1 MATVKLLV
9 KKLTDA
15 CVAYY
20 ETGNPIMADDT
31 YDHLVEELRALDPN
45 HEFFSRVGTTPSRN
59 VVTLPIVMPSLN
71 KIKPASWES
80 MKLQGPYVCSAK
92 LDGVSALWCVRE
104 KKLYLRGNGIQGQDV
119 SHLVGKIQG
128 LVDVTGG
135 DMYIRGE
142 LIVPRKLLSNARN
155 WVNGIIHQKKPRVED
170 MGVIQFVAYNLY
182 DGGKSRCRSAQF
194 QQLQAWGFLVPWF
207 QTFTSLN
214 VDQCNELFTKC
225 RTENDY
231 ECDGVV
237 IGSDVVPAVLDKKAS
252 NPTDMIAYKVPS
264 DDQRAE
270 TTVLAVHWNSS
281 KGGLWIPQIE
291 FTPVVIGGATI
302 RFCTG
307 HHANNIE
314 GKKIGPGAVVIIRRS
329 GDVIPYLENVL
340 VPCKTGGQ
348 MPPVGTWTYDTNN
361 VHALDIRK
369 GEDNEKKSQTLCH
382 MLQVFGLEG
391 ISDKTCL
398 KLVEGGVITLLDV
411 LTASEKTLEAL
422 IGPALAKKCKTS
434 LQSLLE
440 KASPE
445 QWIRAWT
452 HWPRGFGPTRI
463 QVFLQ
468 AKASVKEWSQIKRLP
483 GLSEDSVWD
492 VVACV
497 PEYLVW
503 RKPYEAFVKIS
514 EAPMVV
520 APAGP
525 AQGYVVFSG
534 FRSKELEAL
543 FTEKGW
549 VIQDGINKQT
559 TALVVQDTSKET
571 SKTKAARAKNIAI
584 VAADGV
590 AHLFQK

>member
-1 MATVKLLV
+1 MSTVKLLV

-20 ETGNPIMADDT
+20 ETGNPIMSDET
-31 YDHLVEELRALDPN
+31 YDHLLDELREMDPN
-45 HEFFSRVGTTPSRN
+45 HEFFSRVGATPSRN
-59 VVTLPIVMPSLN
+59 VVTLPIAMPSLN

-128 LVDVTGG
+128 LVNVSSDV
-135 DMYIRGE
+135 YIRGE
-142 LIVPRKLLSNARN
+142 LIVPRKLISNARN
-155 WVNGIIHQKKPRVED
+155 WVNGIIHQKKPRGED
-170 MGVIQFVAYNLY
+170 MAQIQFVAYNLY
-182 DGGKSRCRSAQF
+182 GGEKERRRSDQF
-194 QQLQAWGFLVPWF
+194 TQLQAWGFLVPWF
-207 QTFTSLN
+207 QTFSTLT
-214 VDQCNELFTKC
+214 VDQCNGLFTNC
-225 RTENDY
+225 RNENVY

-237 IGSDVVPAVLDKKAS
+237 IGRDVVPVALDKKAS

-270 TTVLAVHWNSS
+270 TTVITVHWNSS

-314 GKKIGPGAVVIIRRS
+314 GKKIGPGAVVVIRRS

-348 MPPVGTWTYDTNN
+348 MPPTGTWVYDENR
-361 VHALDIRK
+361 VHAMDIRD

-382 MLQVFGLEG
+382 TFQVFGLEG

-398 KLVEGGVITLLDV
+398 KLVEGGVLTLLDV
-411 LTASEKTLEAL
+411 LNASEKTLEGL

-452 HWPRGFGPTRI
+452 RWPRGFGPTRI
-463 QVFLQ
+463 QAFLQ
-468 AKASVKEWSQIKRLP
+468 AKPKVEEWNQIKMLP
-483 GLSEDSVWD
+483 GSSADSIGD
-492 VVACV
+492 VVMCV
-497 PEYLVW
+497 PDYLVW
-503 RKPYEAFVKIS
+503 RKPYEGFMNKEVTVVTPVIS
-514 EAPMVV
+514 
-520 APAGP
+520 GP
-525 AQGYVVFSG
+525 VSGYVVFSG

-543 FTEKGW
+543 FTAKGW
-549 VIQDGINKQT
+549 VIQDSINKQT
-559 TALVVQDTSKET
+559 TALVVQDATKET
-571 SKTKAARAKNIAI
+571 SKTKAARAKNIRI
-584 VAADGV
+584 VAVDDV
-590 AHLFQK
+590 QRLFEK